1 MLFQGEILDEVAH
14 ERAQHDMFLQSQLAT
29 FTGRKNQ
36 VKQCL
41 EAVKK
46 AETGIIMVT
55 GKQGCGKTAI
65 LVRYDEIDRRDET
78 QRGEKSRWGL
88 WKKLFYP

>member
-1 MLFQGEILDEVAH
+1 MAH

-65 LVRYDEIDRRDET
+65 LVSHYEIETWNEVKRDTQKRHDEM
-78 QRGEKSRWGL
+78 QRCQPL
-88 WKKLFYP
+88 